1 LTREIEISHWGNV
14 AITEDIDMRND
25 GAKLQG
31 SFSRFD
37 YQRNPKAGQSAIRSI
52 TQLLPPSARELYYR
66 DEIGNISTSQVFH
79 SGNKVHLELVPRYP
93 MFGGWKTRF
102 YIGYDLPIQ
111 NFVFNDAS
119 DWSRFMLNIS
129 FSPEF
134 ESDVVIDELVVRV
147 ILPEGA
153 KNHLGHLPFPV
164 DKQSEERH
172 FTYLDTMGRPV
183 LVIHKK
189 NVVPEHANFFQVTY
203 NFSRLSMLQEP
214 LLLVFAYFAFFVV
227 LMFYVRFELSITKEE
242 TVVAEKDTRLVKLLL
257 KLRDIHAQR
266 SELHNSLLQASKKLG
281 KTKTAAFTQEK
292 KVIDASMDKCHT
304 DMLKINNELE
314 ELDETIAAQVR
325 QIERQEQAKQSYL
338 DQLLNLDAS
347 YREKRMAKSA
357 YEESKAQFEKFY
369 NKVDEEIDRL
379 VADLTDDL

>member
-1 LTREIEISHWGNV
+1 V
-14 AITEDIDMRND
+14 AVTEDVDMRND

-37 YQRNPKAGQSAIRSI
+37 YQRNPKAGQSAIRSV
-52 TQLLPPSARELYYR
+52 THLLPPSAREIYYR

-79 SGNKVHLELVPRYP
+79 SAQKVQLELIPRYP
-93 MFGGWKTRF
+93 LFGGWKTRF
-102 YIGYDLPIQ
+102 YMGYDLPIH
-111 NFVFNDAS
+111 NFISNDAS
-119 DWSRFMLNIS
+119 DSSRFMLNIS
-129 FSPEF
+129 FSSETDA
-134 ESDVVIDELVVRV
+134 DVVIDELIVRV
-147 ILPEGA
+147 ILPEGS
-153 KNHLGHLPFPV
+153 KNVETHFPFAV
-164 DKQSEERH
+164 DKQNQERH
-172 FTYLDTMGRPV
+172 YTYLDTIGRPV

-189 NVVPEHANFFQVTY
+189 NVVPEHNNFFQVTY
-203 NFSRLSMLQEP
+203 NFSRFSMLQEP
-214 LLLVFAYFAFFVV
+214 LLLVFAYFAFFLV
-227 LMFYVRFELSITKEE
+227 LMAYVRFELSITKEE

-266 SELHNSLLQASKKLG
+266 SELHNSLLQTSKKLG
-281 KTKTAAFTQEK
+281 KSKNAATLSQEK
-292 KVIDASMDKCHT
+292 KVIDASLDKCHT
-304 DMLKINNELE
+304 EMLKINNELE
-314 ELDETIAAQVR
+314 ELDDSVAAQVR

-347 YREKRMAKSA
+347 YRDKRMAKNA